1 MKMIGLVLVA
11 LLALVAG
18 LWFAWRQGWVGET
31 ALPGPLPALQ
41 AHLRAQGL
49 DTYARL
55 TRRDLAD
62 VNQRVHFQL
71 VGRGQRAFW
80 VLWCNS
86 PEAAQRHVQRL
97 LNAASPSLPQ
107 ANGPFVLYMTD
118 WPADDPLTRQV
129 QGAFA
134 SFPAAGTAAVPRP

>member
-1 MKMIGLVLVA
+1 MIGLILLVV
-11 LLALVAG
+11 LALVAG

-41 AHLRAQGL
+41 AHLRTQGL

-55 TRRDLAD
+55 TRRDLSD

-71 VGRGQRAFW
+71 VGRGERVFF

-86 PEAAQRHVQRL
+86 PEAAQRHLQRL
-97 LNAASPSLPQ
+97 RQAPSPSLPQ

-129 QGAFA
+129 QAAFA
-134 SFPAAGTAAVPRP
+134 SFPASGLPARPGP